1 MESGLLTRASDRLQ
15 KRPGDMGA
23 FYDSLSK
30 QQIRELKVL
39 IESTEFRFDI
49 VASLPIELIPL
60 VFQQLELYQLFQCR
74 RVSRR
79 WRELLGA
86 EEVVKP
92 MLQPWIATE
101 EIKLRIPEGLSS
113 KSVLNI
119 YAEHQDAFQTG
130 NAFGRFKRQHG
141 LSSYRPNF
149 FRFRYAYSDGMLAW
163 LSLTGGSHVICLRDL
178 ESGDERT
185 FMPPERDDID
195 EVVLSQTLLVAM
207 TTSARC
213 YIWAHQTPR
222 PPFVLRIPSHCQ
234 NVFHLSK
241 ASFILIHVQLS
252 PSEALA
258 HQSISVITWKLRDC
272 WRLQPPEQP
281 PRAIVS
287 QFSIRTLLSSSV
299 MARYDVYIDRQEQHI
314 VFLESTVVNEKCTHT
329 FKVLHFSFEGKTLFE
344 ESLDY
349 PFARSLNCPT
359 FARSVS
365 LKAHENHPL
374 QKERFFD
381 IWVMTYGLAYHDPQ
395 NNKQMDLQ
403 ETSITYLQ
411 YYLDRKVIRV
421 LDRKQL
427 PHSHRVAPGSRLE
440 ILPWKGIVYLEEARG
455 HFADG
460 LQYHLK
466 VMNFR
471 EETCVEARYAAQQG
485 SDGSIS
491 LDRAWQF
498 FGDEVFIVK
507 ITSTDLIV
515 WCFDKH
521 LRMAGEDE
529 EFKEERRLLQRRRLT
544 NSTQRRCEF

>member
-1 MESGLLTRASDRLQ
+1 MESSLLTRASDRLQ
-15 KRPGDMGA
+15 KRPGDIGA

-39 IESTEFRFDI
+39 IESTEFRFDV
-49 VASLPIELIPL
+49 VANLPIELIPL

-74 RVSRR
+74 RVSQR
-79 WRELLGA
+79 WLELLGA
-86 EEVVKP
+86 DEVVKP
-92 MLQPWIATE
+92 ILQPWIATE

-130 NAFGRFKRQHG
+130 NAFGRFQRQHG
-141 LSSYRPNF
+141 LTSYRPNVF
-149 FRFRYAYSDGMLAW
+149 QFRYAYSDGMLAW
-163 LSLTGGSHVICLRDL
+163 VSLTGGSHVICLRDL
-178 ESGDERT
+178 ESGDERF
-185 FMPPERDDID
+185 FMPPERDEIA

-222 PPFVLRIPSHCQ
+222 PPFVLRIPSHCR
-234 NVFHLSK
+234 NVYHLSK
-241 ASFILIHVQLS
+241 ASFILIHVRLG

-258 HQSISVITWKLRDC
+258 YPRIPVITWKLRDC

-281 PRAIVS
+281 PQAIVS
-287 QFSIRTLLSSSV
+287 HFSIRTLLSFSV
-299 MARYDVYIDRQEQHI
+299 MAWYDVYIERQEQHI
-314 VFLESTVVNEKCTHT
+314 VLLESTVVNEKCTHT
-329 FKVLHFSFEGKTLFE
+329 FRVLHFSFEGKPLFE
-344 ESLDY
+344 ESLD
-349 PFARSLNCPT
+349 CP

-374 QKERFFD
+374 QKKRFFD
-381 IWVMTYGLAYHDPQ
+381 IWVMTYDLAYHDPQ
-395 NNKQMDLQ
+395 NYNQMDLQ
-403 ETSITYLQ
+403 ETSITYLR
-411 YYLDRKVIRV
+411 YYLDSKVFRV
-421 LDRKQL
+421 LDSKQL
-427 PHSHRVAPGSRLE
+427 PHSHVVPPGARLE
-440 ILPWKGIVYLEEARG
+440 ILPWKGITYFEEARD

-485 SDGSIS
+485 CDGSIS

-529 EFKEERRLLQRRRLT
+529 EFKKERRLLQRGRLT
-544 NSTQRRCEF
+544 NSTQQRCES